1 MEKMQ
6 NKLSL
11 LVFVGV
17 VGAVEFIGSFLTIQA
32 VMNWYPELIKPSFNP
47 PNWLFAPVWSILYI
61 LIALLIA
68 LSGWLVW
75 AKREENKGAV
85 DAALTIYTIQL
96 FLNVA
101 WSYLFF
107 WLNSPV
113 MGLIGIIALWAA
125 IVWNM
130 ASFYRI
136 SKKAFYLFV
145 PYVIWVSFAAI
156 LNFAIWQ
163 LN

>member
-1 MEKMQ
+1 MQ
-6 NKLSL
+6 KKISL
-11 LVFVGV
+11 LFFVGIV
-17 VGAVEFIGSFLTIQA
+17 SIVEFIGSFFTVQA

-47 PNWLFAPVWSILYI
+47 PNWLFAPAWSILYI
-61 LIALLIA
+61 LIAL
-68 LSGWLVW
+68 SGWLAW
-75 AKREENKGAV
+75 AKRGENKGAV
-85 DAALTIYTIQL
+85 DAALTIYAIQL
-96 FLNVA
+96 FLNVT

-136 SKKAFYLFV
+136 SKKAFYLLV
-145 PYVIWVSFAAI
+145 PYIIWVSFAGI

>member
-1 MEKMQ
+1 MEKTQ

-11 LVFVGV
+11 LFFVGIV
-17 VGAVEFIGSFLTIQA
+17 SIVEFIGSFFTVQA

-47 PNWLFAPVWSILYI
+47 PNWLFAPVWTVLYI
-61 LIALLIA
+61 LIA

-85 DAALTIYTIQL
+85 DAALTIYAIQL
-96 FLNVA
+96 FLNVT

-130 ASFYRI
+130 ASFYKI
-136 SKKAFYLFV
+136 SKGAFYLLI
-145 PYVIWVSFAAI
+145 PYIIWVSFAGI